1 MVHLLD
7 LRLAFGR
14 YESQLGKSA
23 TELKILQLWKNR
35 RRDFKWHIDIWQIL
49 TDIDIWQYDN
59 MIDIDI
65 LDKDCIYV
73 RLELRKISLDICRF
87 LFYSLTHVCL
97 DQKPVI
103 LS

>member
-14 YESQLGKSA
+14 YETQLGKSA

-49 TDIDIWQYDN
+49 TDIDIWQYGN

-73 RLELRKISLDICRF
+73 RLETSKNIFRYMQIPLLF
-87 LFYSLTHVCL
+87 LNPY
-97 DQKPVI
+97 
-103 LS
+103 LSRSKTSYY